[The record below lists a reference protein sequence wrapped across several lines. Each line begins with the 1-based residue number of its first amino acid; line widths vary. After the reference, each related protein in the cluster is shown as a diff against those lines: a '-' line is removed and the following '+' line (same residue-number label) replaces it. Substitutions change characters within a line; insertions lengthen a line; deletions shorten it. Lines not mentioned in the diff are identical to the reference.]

1 MGARDY
7 RHREAKKTK
16 KADKSSIKVEVLT
29 PSPEVEVVKKGKSR
43 KEREVET

>member
-16 KADKSSIKVEVLT
+16 KTDRPIKVEVLT
-29 PSPEVEVVKKGKSR
+29 PSPEVEVVRKGKSR

>member
-1 MGARDY
+1 MGARDI

-16 KADKSSIKVEVLT
+16 KADRPIKVEVLT
-29 PSPEVEVVKKGKSR
+29 PSPEVEVVRKGKSK

>member
-1 MGARDY
+1 MGGRDY

-16 KADKSSIKVEVLT
+16 KADRSIKVEVLT
-29 PSPEVEVVKKGKSR
+29 PSPEVQVVRKGKSR